1 MFQTE
6 RCCIH
11 RLKLIIV
18 FQFSLFRQERYQYFF
33 CHFKLT
39 FFRLEI
45 FCQKKKKKKIKTNQM
60 FRLLQRFQ
68 KTYSLHGLQV
78 FREKSEKE

>member
-11 RLKLIIV
+11 HLKLIIA

-39 FFRLEI
+39 FFQVGDFLP
-45 FCQKKKKKKIKTNQM
+45 KKKKKKN
-60 FRLLQRFQ
+60 
-68 KTYSLHGLQV
+68 
-78 FREKSEKE
+78 